1 MHGKQHE
8 LGPKPLLSIDE
19 ERYVTA
25 NISRSFLA
33 TASFW
38 AREIFAK
45 KKTRKYFAPRIE
57 EKLCCSFVKRGS
69 CGEFRTLL
77 ASPFSFSHSSG
88 STKMLCDRHIARGQ
102 KMSDANEFNSELFF
116 FSFFFVSCV
125 RNRLI
130 SEVLKKLWPEHSTVW
145 CERWTFGVA
154 AKTIT
159 FMNNGHT
166 PRNKYQNAIFSK
178 FYIAFFNGCSEKRAV
193 ERRAERNFTAT
204 NKYFQNGVFHGTAND
219 EMTENNNS
227 VWMMC
232 VWNFSLF
239 AVCWSAKRQALKP
252 QNTTIIIF
260 MFII

>member
-1 MHGKQHE
+1 MLFVCEARILWWISHVARISFFILTLIRINENVMRSTHREGTE
-8 LGPKPLLSIDE
+8 N
-19 ERYVTA
+19 ERCQWVQ
-25 NISRSFLA
+25 
-33 TASFW
+33 
-38 AREIFAK
+38 
-45 KKTRKYFAPRIE
+45 
-57 EKLCCSFVKRGS
+57 
-69 CGEFRTLL
+69 FRTVFF
-77 ASPFSFSHSSG
+77 P
-88 STKMLCDRHIARGQ
+88 
-102 KMSDANEFNSELFF
+102 F
-116 FSFFFVSCV
+116 FSFHASAIDSSQKCW
-125 RNRLI
+125 
-130 SEVLKKLWPEHSTVW
+130 KKLWPEHSTVW

-193 ERRAERNFTAT
+193 EWRAERNFTAT

-260 MFII
+260 MFIIETQNGYMLWIAGSCFPPNPSHKFLELYNFSLTVNGMDW

>member
-1 MHGKQHE
+1 MS
-8 LGPKPLLSIDE
+8 SIQ
-19 ERYVTA
+19 
-25 NISRSFLA
+25 NCF
-33 TASFW
+33 F
-38 AREIFAK
+38 F
-45 KKTRKYFAPRIE
+45 P
-57 EKLCCSFVKRGS
+57 
-69 CGEFRTLL
+69 
-77 ASPFSFSHSSG
+77 
-88 STKMLCDRHIARGQ
+88 
-102 KMSDANEFNSELFF
+102 F
-116 FSFFFVSCV
+116 FSFHASAIDSSQKCW
-125 RNRLI
+125 
-130 SEVLKKLWPEHSTVW
+130 KKLWPEHSTVW

-193 ERRAERNFTAT
+193 EWRAERNFTAT

-260 MFII
+260 MFIIETQNGYMLWIAGSCFPPNPSHKFLELYNFSLTVNGMDW